1 MFSKCEST
9 SRVCIRMEVE
19 GYFTAQCA
27 WIWWRSREHKFSAD
41 LPLPDCHEG
50 ARGIWTKRLF
60 QDEDYGRKY
69 LVRHAIDINHV
80 EEVFQLGSL
89 SSCPHTP
96 PTRNSGLRCR
106 ANEPQNPS
114 RQKICDARAKIME
127 IFRFLHPIHDMDHIA
142 PGETHY
148 PEDGCSPGKE
158 HDGPMLSNMN
168 VNAEVDLT
176 HNETKVQSHPPSMF
190 ALFSSSTHRN
200 TSELC
205 HRTYLRQ
212 PVCCACC

>member
-1 MFSKCEST
+1 MFQCEPPNECRRVLRCSPSEST

-19 GYFTAQCA
+19 GYFTVQCT

-89 SSCPHTP
+89 SSLALIHHRRETQGYDVV
-96 PTRNSGLRCR
+96 PTNR
-106 ANEPQNPS
+106 
-114 RQKICDARAKIME
+114 KIQTGRRYAMLAPKLW
-127 IFRFLHPIHDMDHIA
+127 RFF
-142 PGETHY
+142 GSST
-148 PEDGCSPGKE
+148 
-158 HDGPMLSNMN
+158 
-168 VNAEVDLT
+168 
-176 HNETKVQSHPPSMF
+176 PSMTWITSPQ
-190 ALFSSSTHRN
+190 ARPITQKTVVVRGRN
-200 TSELC
+200 TMV
-205 HRTYLRQ
+205 Q
-212 PVCCACC
+212 CCPI